1 MRLAGYHLDRLS
13 SPFLRLGRGR
23 GTPFREPPL
32 AFVLPPVDAKEDNPM
47 RGKPRILCLFWIG
60 IAVMTTPAS
69 ASGFALFG
77 SYWSPHD
84 TADGSFGGGL
94 MFSGSLGKVCAL
106 DVRGSY
112 FDRVTETSG
121 NIDPDV
127 QIIPLEAGLRINFLG
142 DQPVNPFIGG
152 GVGYYFFDTDFGELG
167 DEPGYYLVAGI
178 EAGKAKGVSLLLEAI
193 YRKVDG
199 TIEVEP
205 ASFLPILVDETTHV
219 DFSGFGA
226 NVGLSWRF

>member
-1 MRLAGYHLDRLS
+1 
-13 SPFLRLGRGR
+13 
-23 GTPFREPPL
+23 
-32 AFVLPPVDAKEDNPM
+32 M
-47 RGKPRILCLFWIG
+47 RGKPWILCLIWIG

-94 MFSGSLGKVCAL
+94 MFSGSLGKVCAI

-121 NIDPDV
+121 NIEPDV
-127 QIIPLEAGLRINFLG
+127 RIIPLEAGLRINFLS
-142 DQPVNPFIGG
+142 DKAVNPFIGG
-152 GVGYYFFDTDFGELG
+152 GVGYYFLDTNLGELE
-167 DEPGYYLVAGI
+167 DEPGYYLIAGI
-178 EAGKAKGVSLLLEAI
+178 EAGSPEGVSLYLEAN

-199 TIEVEP
+199 TIHVEDP
-205 ASFLPILVDETTHV
+205 LSFLPIIVDEETHV